1 MEFGSAFDLPISP
14 KIVKPISVRSITD
27 AIVEL
32 VTNSDDGYN
41 RPHESTNRE
50 GQIEIYVERIK
61 GGKCKK
67 LVVKDFAEGMSREQL
82 QKAITFGEEASGF
95 EIGRSVRGLFGRGL
109 KEAILA
115 LGEGEINTIHDGVL
129 DGARIWLDPN
139 RRSKC
144 SLLRSPLPATDEIR
158 KEVGIEQ
165 GNGTKIT
172 ISVTNEEMVCP
183 DYKTLKRQV
192 RNHYT
197 LRDINM
203 SEQRKVILTLQ
214 SGADRSS
221 IPISYSPPEG
231 KIVWDETVNL
241 PGFGDNISIRVWES
255 SAELETPRHNPFGEA
270 GLLIKTKGAI
280 LDNQLFRYENEGAA
294 CYYFGEIFCEGIAER
309 VRAGDFGLIDPARA
323 GLNWRRHA
331 FCQALQSEIEST
343 LAPLI
348 DKKKGELEAKPPTE
362 VLPRTK
368 KMLYDM
374 CRLLNRLANRE
385 LAELSSTDGEGDE
398 KLDEKIHEL
407 IIKPDT
413 ANIQPNTPRVFSI
426 YAPQDILGQSA
437 VRNEVK
443 VESDN
448 PNIQVLDPTVTLRPH
463 PDPEYSY
470 LHYGRFRVVGSVW
483 KEEAWITCTLGN
495 HEAVALAR
503 VAPPGKRP
511 PKGKLK
517 GPKGGFFSG
526 IVPDESENP
535 MQRVFYAADTG
546 KVLIYIRFPVV
557 AKYLGPGLKGSESPE
572 GGAML
577 AELVGEAFCK
587 AMARKA
593 IDAGKYFNEIE
604 GFNAAVNDFQRK
616 CLHQIHAIMKR

>member
-1 MEFGSAFDLPISP
+1 MEFGTTFDLPISP

-32 VTNSDDGYN
+32 VTNSDDSYN
-41 RPHESTNRE
+41 RPHEITNRE
-50 GQIEIYVERIK
+50 GQIEIYLERIK

-82 QKAITFGEEASGF
+82 QRAITFGEEASGF
-95 EIGRSVRGLFGRGL
+95 EAGRSVRGLFGRGL
-109 KEAILA
+109 KEAIIA
-115 LGEGEINTIHDGVL
+115 LGEGEINTIKDGVL

-139 RRSKC
+139 RRPKC
-144 SLLRSPLPATDEIR
+144 SLLRSPVPATDEIR

-172 ISVTNEEMVCP
+172 ITVTDEEMICP

-192 RNHYT
+192 RNHYA

-203 SEQRKVILTLQ
+203 SEQRKVELTIQ
-214 SGADRSS
+214 DWKMKASC
-221 IPISYSPPEG
+221 PISYSPPEG
-231 KIVWDETVNL
+231 KIVWDKAINL
-241 PGFGDNISIRVWES
+241 PNFGDKISIRVWES
-255 SAELETPRHNPFGEA
+255 SKELETPRHNPFGEA

-280 LDNQLFRYENEGAA
+280 LDNQLFRYENESAA
-294 CYYFGEIFCEGIAER
+294 CYFFGEIFCEGIAER
-309 VRAGDFGLIDPARA
+309 VRAGDSGLIDPARA
-323 GLNWRRHA
+323 GLNWRRHP
-331 FCQALQSEIEST
+331 FCQALQSEIEKV
-343 LAPLI
+343 LAPLMER
-348 DKKKGELEAKPPTE
+348 KKGELEAKPPTE

-374 CRLLNRLANRE
+374 CRLLNRLAKRE
-385 LAELSSTDGEGDE
+385 LTELPSTDGEGDE
-398 KLDEKIHEL
+398 KPDEKISEL

-413 ANIQPNTPRVFSI
+413 ANIQPDTPRVFSV

-437 VRNEVK
+437 VRSEVK
-443 VESDN
+443 VETDN

-495 HEAVALAR
+495 HEAIALVR
-503 VAPPGKRP
+503 VAPPGKRG
-511 PKGKLK
+511 PKGKLR
-517 GPKGGFFSG
+517 GPKGGFFSD
-526 IVPDESENP
+526 IKPDESENP
-535 MQRVFYAADTG
+535 IQRVFYAADTG
-546 KVLIYIRFPVV
+546 KVLIYTRFPVV
-557 AKYLGPGLKGSESPE
+557 AKYLGPGLERSESPE

-587 AMARKA
+587 VMARKA
-593 IDAGKYFNEIE
+593 IEAGKYDDTVD
-604 GFNAAVNDFQRK
+604 GFNAAVNNLQRK
-616 CLHQIHAIMKR
+616 YLHQIHAIMKR

>member
-1 MEFGSAFDLPISP
+1 MEFGTAFDLPISP

-32 VTNSDDGYN
+32 VTNSDDSYN
-41 RPHESTNRE
+41 RPHEPTNRE

-67 LVVKDFAEGMSREQL
+67 LVVRDFAEGMSREQL
-82 QKAITFGEEASGF
+82 QRAITFGEEASGF
-95 EIGRSVRGLFGRGL
+95 EAGRSVRGVFGRGL
-109 KEAILA
+109 KEAIIA
-115 LGEGEINTIHDGVL
+115 LGDGEMTTIHDGML

-139 RRSKC
+139 RRPKC
-144 SLLRSPLPATDEIR
+144 SLLRSPLPTTDEIR

-172 ISVTNEEMVCP
+172 ITVTNEEMGCP
-183 DYKTLKRQV
+183 DYRTLKSQIR
-192 RNHYT
+192 RHYA

-203 SEQRKVILTLQ
+203 SKQRKVELAIQ
-214 SGADRSS
+214 DWKMKASC
-221 IPISYSPPEG
+221 PISYSPPEG
-231 KIVWDETVNL
+231 KIVLDETVNM
-241 PGFGDNISIRVWES
+241 PEFGDSISIRVWES
-255 SAELETPRHNPFGEA
+255 SKELETPRHNPFGEA

-309 VRAGDFGLIDPARA
+309 VRAGDFGLIDPSRA
-323 GLNWRRHA
+323 GLNWRSHP
-331 FCQALQSEIEST
+331 FCQALQSEIEKT
-343 LAPLI
+343 LVPLI
-348 DKKKGELEAKPPTE
+348 DKKKSELEAKPPTE

-374 CRLLNRLANRE
+374 CRLLNRLAQRE
-385 LAELSSTDGEGDE
+385 LAELPTTDGDGDQ
-398 KLDEKIHEL
+398 KPDEKIYEL

-413 ANIQPNTPRVFSI
+413 ANIQPNTPRVFSV

-437 VRNEVK
+437 VKNEVQ

-463 PDPEYSY
+463 PEYSY
-470 LHYGRFRVVGSVW
+470 LHYGKFRVVGSVW

-495 HEAVALAR
+495 HEAVALVR
-503 VAPPGKRP
+503 VAPPGKRG

-517 GPKGGFFSG
+517 SPKGGFFSD

-535 MQRVFYAADTG
+535 MQRVKYEADTG

-557 AKYLGPGLKGSESPE
+557 GKYLGAGLKGSESPE
-572 GGAML
+572 GGTML
-577 AELVGEAFCK
+577 AELVGEAFCR
-587 AMARKA
+587 AMAWKA
-593 IDAGKYFNEIE
+593 IEAGKYFTEID
-604 GFNAAVNDFQRK
+604 GFNTAVNDLQRK
-616 CLHQIHAIMKR
+616 YLHQIHAIVKR

>member
-1 MEFGSAFDLPISP
+1 MEFGAAFDLPISP

-32 VTNSDDGYN
+32 VTNSDDSYN

-61 GGKCKK
+61 GGKCKQ
-67 LVVKDFAEGMSREQL
+67 LVVKDYAEGMSREQL
-82 QKAITFGEEASGF
+82 QRAITFGEEASGF
-95 EIGRSVRGLFGRGL
+95 ETGRSVRGLFGRGL

-115 LGEGEINTIHDGVL
+115 LGEGEITTIKDGIL
-129 DGARIWLDPN
+129 DGSRIWLDIN
-139 RRSKC
+139 RRSNKC
-144 SLLRSPLPATDEIR
+144 SLLRNPLPATDEIR

-172 ISVTNEEMVCP
+172 ITVTNEEMVCP
-183 DYKTLKRQV
+183 DYKTLKEQT
-192 RNHYT
+192 RNHYA

-203 SEQRKVILTLQ
+203 SKQRKVILTLQ

-231 KIVWDETVNL
+231 KIVWDKTFNL
-241 PGFGDNISIRVWES
+241 PKFGDSITIRVWES
-255 SAELETPRHNPFGEA
+255 SKELKTPRHNPFGEA
-270 GLLIKTKGAI
+270 GLLIKIKGAI

-309 VRAGDFGLIDPARA
+309 VRAGDFGLIDATRT
-323 GLNWRRHA
+323 GLNWRRHP
-331 FCQALQSEIEST
+331 FCQALQSEIENI

-368 KMLYDM
+368 RMLYDM
-374 CRLLNRLANRE
+374 CRLLNRLAKRE
-385 LAELSSTDGEGDE
+385 LIELAPTGGEGDE
-398 KLDEKIHEL
+398 QPDEKIRGL

-413 ANIQPNTPRVFSI
+413 ANIQPDTPRFFSV
-426 YAPQDILGQSA
+426 YAPRDILRQSA

-448 PNIQVLDPTVTLRPH
+448 PNIQVLDLTVTLRPH
-463 PDPEYSY
+463 PEYSY
-470 LHYGRFRVVGSVW
+470 LHYGRFRVVSSVW
-483 KEEAWITCTLGN
+483 NEEAWITCTLGN
-495 HEAVALAR
+495 HEAVALVR
-503 VAPPGKRP
+503 VAPPGKRGRR
-511 PKGKLK
+511 GKPTGL
-517 GPKGGFFSG
+517 KGGFFSD

-535 MQRVFYAADTG
+535 TQRVKYEADTG

-557 AKYLGPGLKGSESPE
+557 AKYLGPGLKGSESAE

-577 AELVGEAFCK
+577 AELVGEAFCR
-587 AMARKA
+587 AMAWKA
-593 IDAGKYFNEIE
+593 IEAGKYFTEID
-604 GFNAAVNDFQRK
+604 GFNTAVNEQQRK
-616 CLHQIHAIMKR
+616 YLHQIHAIVKR